1 MRDVNFS
8 SKFKR
13 DVKREQKSPNNKNLN
28 DELNSVL
35 NLLCSDSLLP
45 VKYKVHPLTGKYFGK
60 RECHIKPDLL
70 LIYFKVGKDLIYL
83 ERLGSHAELFK

>member
-8 SKFKR
+8 GKFKR
-13 DVKREQKSPNNKNLN
+13 DVKREQESPNNKNLN

-45 VKYKVHPLTGKYFGK
+45 VKYKDHPLTGK
-60 RECHIKPDLL
+60 
-70 LIYFKVGKDLIYL
+70 
-83 ERLGSHAELFK
+83 